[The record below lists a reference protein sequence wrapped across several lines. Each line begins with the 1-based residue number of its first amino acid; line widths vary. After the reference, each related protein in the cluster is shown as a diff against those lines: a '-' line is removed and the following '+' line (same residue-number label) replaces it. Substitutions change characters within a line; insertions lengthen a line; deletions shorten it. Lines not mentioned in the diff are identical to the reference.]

1 MNFHEHWLLWQKETN
16 NYLQCNLL
24 NGGNLLRVLYTFGT
38 LCHLETQGLIGE
50 FLLLGLDFMTGSGV
64 QNSFIVG

>member
-24 NGGNLLRVLYTFGT
+24 NGGNLLRVPCTFGT